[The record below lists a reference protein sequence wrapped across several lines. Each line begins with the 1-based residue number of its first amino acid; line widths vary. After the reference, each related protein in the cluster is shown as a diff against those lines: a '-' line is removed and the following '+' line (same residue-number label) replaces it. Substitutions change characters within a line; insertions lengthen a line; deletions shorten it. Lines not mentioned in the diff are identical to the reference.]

1 MIKTEDFIKP
11 YNCQTVDERYH
22 NNLEAES
29 TAITEMVN
37 DAKRAMFIKLILK
50 HNQGWHGWDNPD
62 NLPILKNKLAE
73 HIMKDFTPDN
83 MVDVMNLAAMIR
95 NQLV

>member
-11 YNCQTVDERYH
+11 CDCRSVDECVC
-22 NNLEAES
+22 NIGAEC
-29 TAITEMVN
+29 TAITAMVK
-37 DAKRAMFIKLILK
+37 DAKKAMFAKLIKK
-50 HNQGWHGWDNPD
+50 HNQGWTGWDDPD

-83 MVDVMNLAAMIR
+83 MIDVMNLAAMIR
-95 NQLV
+95 NQLI